1 MNTRTRPVQ
10 CPTQAEVATFE
21 NAVKDG
27 DIVWHAG
34 PFNWQPENM
43 APQLF
48 EAGIDMVRRM
58 DRRFY
63 GDSKNTTTMSVRD
76 VIYVTRSVVP
86 CVHQPRLLYL

>member
-1 MNTRTRPVQ
+1 MNNRTRPVQ
-10 CPTQAEVATFE
+10 CPTAEEVATFE
-21 NAVKDG
+21 AAVRNG

-63 GDSKNTTTMSVRD
+63 GNVQG
-76 VIYVTRSVVP
+76 RSP
-86 CVHQPRLLYL
+86 